1 MYSLSC
7 IAKVLQ
13 SVKTAIFLIKIV
25 QESILYGDITQT
37 SSEKST
43 LCLEAY
49 FFRGVKCSFAIE
61 LALLK
66 W

>member
-43 LCLEAY
+43 HPIVRQKYQKL
-49 FFRGVKCSFAIE
+49 SFSV
-61 LALLK
+61 
-66 W
+66 